1 MNDKV
6 NDAIIKNF
14 QQIVDESG
22 IEAVITEE
30 TELNR
35 DMGIDSLGI
44 VNLILSIEEDLEIE
58 LDDYLAE
65 IRNAH
70 TVKELSAI
78 IEKACYFNI

>member
-14 QQIVDESG
+14 QQILDESG

-78 IEKACYFNI
+78 IEKACC